1 MRRLQEAFL
10 QTPEELSKY
19 VSLRFAP
26 QDVSSVCID
35 RGELTLTVIRAVL
48 LKLMQFLRDD
58 PACRF
63 TRLTDLTC
71 VDRPDREERFEIVY
85 HLHSFRHNRRVRI
98 KLTTDGKLPV
108 ASVSGIF
115 PAAVWYEREIWDMF
129 GAVFSNHPDMR
140 GLLTDGEFRACP
152 LCKDFPV
159 RGRDDM
165 HYDVSRRVF
174 TRCAKASA
182 KGENRSAVVDLN
194 GRAGT

>member
-1 MRRLQEAFL
+1 MPGLQDAFL

-19 VSLRFAP
+19 ISLRFAP
-26 QDVSSVCID
+26 QDISRVCFE

-63 TRLTDLTC
+63 SRLVDMTC
-71 VDRPDREERFEIVY
+71 VDYPDRAERFEIVY
-85 HLHSFRHNRRVRI
+85 HLHGFRHNRRIRI
-98 KLTTDGKLPV
+98 KLATDEELPV

-140 GLLTDGEFRACP
+140 GLLTDEEFRACP
-152 LCKDFPV
+152 LRKDFPV
-159 RGRDDM
+159 EGRDEM
-165 HYDVSRRVF
+165 RYDVSRRVF
-174 TRCAKASA
+174 TRRSKTSEN
-182 KGENRSAVVDLN
+182 GGNRSAAVDLN
-194 GRAGT
+194 GRAGV